1 MAGKKEYGLKTL
13 KAEPTVPAPAL
24 DYEPPRPRRYN
35 PPIALVGC
43 GGISPKHLGAYKRM
57 GLNVVAICD
66 RHPERAEERR
76 RAFFPRAKVYT
87 DYREMLKRDDIEVV
101 DLTAHPRDRAYQI
114 PDALNA
120 GKHVL
125 SQKPFVMDLDQG
137 ERFAELADKRGVKL
151 AINQNGRWAPHFS
164 YIRRAVEKGLLGD
177 VAAAHL
183 AVHWDHE
190 WIEPSRFN
198 DLHHIVLY
206 DFAIHWFD
214 MLHCLV
220 PGKAARRVFS
230 TLGRAAYQRVKPPM
244 LGQTVVEYDGAQASL
259 VFDAATKFGHL
270 DQTYVTGSK
279 GTVVSRGR
287 DLTHQTVTLHTRR
300 GKATPRLRGTWFVEG
315 FMGTMGELLCAIEQ
329 NRTPANA
336 AADNLQGLAV
346 CFAAVRSAES
356 GKPETVGRVRRVPVN
371 TCALPRR

>member
-1 MAGKKEYGLKTL
+1 
-13 KAEPTVPAPAL
+13 
-24 DYEPPRPRRYN
+24 
-35 PPIALVGC
+35 
-43 GGISPKHLGAYKRM
+43 M

-66 RHPERAEERR
+66 RHPERADARSRE
-76 RAFFPRAKVYT
+76 FFPRAQVYT
-87 DYREMLKRDDIEVV
+87 DYRQMLKRDDIEVV
-101 DLTAHPRDRAYQI
+101 DLTAHPKDRAYQI

-125 SQKPFVMDLDQG
+125 SQKPFVMDLDLG
-137 ERFAELADKRGVKL
+137 ERLVELAERRGVKL

-164 YIRRAVEKGLLGD
+164 YLRTAVRKGLIGD
-177 VAAAHL
+177 VSAAHL
-183 AVHWDHE
+183 SVHWDHE
-190 WIEPSRFN
+190 WIEPTRFN
-198 DLHHIVLY
+198 ELHHIVLY

-230 TLGRAAYQRVKPPM
+230 TLGRASYQHVKPPM

-270 DQTYVTGSK
+270 DHTYVTGSK

-287 DLTHQTVTLHTRR
+287 DLTHQTVTLHTRG
-300 GKATPRLRGTWFVEG
+300 GKATPKLRGTWFVEG
-315 FMGTMGELLCAIEQ
+315 FMGTMGELLCALEEKRQ
-329 NRTPANA
+329 PANV
-336 AADNLQGLAV
+336 AADNLGSLAL

-356 GKPETVGRVRRVPVN
+356 GTPQEVGRVRRVRAE
-371 TCALPRR
+371 TCSLPPR